1 MDIIALLAIAAI
13 PTVIGT
19 GQAIS
24 AQKRENEAQKEK
36 VKFGIGAD
44 LTIDGHMEEASG
56 VLIDGQMFLDH
67 SKSPVKGFP
76 FSGWY
81 FMYPGEEQHMGLVSM
96 TSNDPPAMG
105 WIFVDADTRA
115 VRFGG
120 RKDTVDH
127 VIGPW
132 HWTPNEKYVSLR
144 GSGDGFAAVRA
155 DEEGS
160 RWAVY
165 WDPDGSLAQQTPVDR
180 YVPIGLK
187 RQLALGIN
195 SQYQVRLRGR
205 GQRGGASPAPTPVT
219 RSTLKNKSDDEENPT
234 IQIPKVTPLASGL
247 TLPPNL
253 AELAENLEDK
263 YIDEFGNVL
272 EWDGRVLGRVEGDLP
287 SMIGRPV
294 SATGEVISTEGQVV
308 GYVAEN
314 DTIAPRPPS
323 PKPIHGMGEGM
334 KLDHTGNILNRHNK
348 IHSPTPVTRS
358 TLKNKSDDEENP
370 TIQIPKVTPL
380 ASGLTLPPNL
390 AELAEN
396 LEDKYID
403 EFGNVLEWDGRV
415 LGRVEGDLPS
425 MIGRPVSAT
434 GEVISA
440 EGQVVGYVAE
450 NDTISPR
457 PPSPKPIHGM
467 GEGMKLDHMGNILN
481 RHNKIV
487 GHLLNAEE
495 LVDAPEPIRRARNGG
510 GGGSGGGSGG
520 GGCGCNC
527 GHGRAKP
534 SAAPSPSEIYLDVKS
549 TNDGVQLI
557 IKIPTVFNG
566 GGTPNIHIGTSS

>member
-1 MDIIALLAIAAI
+1 MQTPAPAGRDGSESESESMHTARSRADSEARRDPSRTGTEADTTAKSDGYEVVDVNDSEEDAGREDQSTPKPEQAARPKLPRLNSQSRASSSFVGSETDTQDHAEAPRPQPEQESSR
-13 PTVIGT
+13 PTQPEVAAASQQRSPQG
-19 GQAIS
+19 GAQNS
-24 AQKRENEAQKEK
+24 ARPNTTSQ
-36 VKFGIGAD
+36 
-44 LTIDGHMEEASG
+44 
-56 VLIDGQMFLDH
+56 DH
-67 SKSPVKGFP
+67 SQSQNTSQASQDQGGPSHINTSREIPIPIRKQEAGRHSITTDEDDDDDASSVSSSSTESIGNRAQYYDHHQPP
-76 FSGWY
+76 
-81 FMYPGEEQHMGLVSM
+81 QHS
-96 TSNDPPAMG
+96 
-105 WIFVDADTRA
+105 
-115 VRFGG
+115 
-120 RKDTVDH
+120 
-127 VIGPW
+127 
-132 HWTPNEKYVSLR
+132 
-144 GSGDGFAAVRA
+144 
-155 DEEGS
+155 
-160 RWAVY
+160 
-165 WDPDGSLAQQTPVDR
+165 
-180 YVPIGLK
+180 
-187 RQLALGIN
+187 
-195 SQYQVRLRGR
+195 
-205 GQRGGASPAPTPVT
+205 PTPVT

-334 KLDHTGNILNRHNK
+334 KLDH
-348 IHSPTPVTRS
+348 
-358 TLKNKSDDEENP
+358 
-370 TIQIPKVTPL
+370 
-380 ASGLTLPPNL
+380 
-390 AELAEN
+390 
-396 LEDKYID
+396 
-403 EFGNVLEWDGRV
+403 
-415 LGRVEGDLPS
+415 
-425 MIGRPVSAT
+425 
-434 GEVISA
+434 
-440 EGQVVGYVAE
+440 
-450 NDTISPR
+450 
-457 PPSPKPIHGM
+457 
-467 GEGMKLDHMGNILN
+467 MGNILN

-487 GHLLNAEE
+487 GHLNAEE

-510 GGGSGGGSGG
+510 GGGSGGGGGGG
-520 GGCGCNC
+520 GGCGCSC